1 MNIKHALRGF
11 KLAALWLSI
20 AGIAE
25 VGCGPKVPEVTAL
38 TIEEAANPTANFQ
51 KGIEYLSKSK
61 DYSQAYTSFQTAAEL
76 FDAQG
81 DKAKGAKAHF
91 NAAWAAEQIN
101 KKPDAEKHYKLAFD
115 ADPAYEKAMYSY
127 ARLLTENGK
136 AADAVT
142 LYRAQ
147 ADKVPGDFAKRN
159 ELISALTDAKMY
171 DEALKEA
178 SDILLVDPKNAT
190 TYRQLAGLYY
200 AQGNLGMA
208 QLCAEKSLALNEGDP
223 GTYNNLGVTLI
234 VEGQNAAAIDR
245 FKTAVK
251 LDADNFEANMNLG
264 WVALDSGDYALAAHS
279 FEEATKADPTSVD
292 AKLGHAIALRGT
304 DTDGDGNKEFA
315 QASTLYDEVIKN
327 DPKKSV
333 GYFNASILH
342 ARYTKDYEKSLRY
355 LQAYVDANTGT
366 VGPNDEAFKRME
378 DVKKLQAEEKAR
390 KEELARIEKEKKD
403 REERALAAIKELDA
417 LGKDMKAKMDGCAA
431 LPAELKEEL
440 GMMLEQV
447 TSVVDSKDTGMATD
461 TKSMVT
467 DYYGPMLADGLA
479 AAGCAAPAPAEPT
492 EPAPGGAA
500 PG

>member
-1 MNIKHALRGF
+1 MNVTHTLRGLSGAF
-11 KLAALWLSI
+11 LLALATL
-20 AGIAE
+20 AD
-25 VGCGPKVPEVTAL
+25 VGCGPKKPEVEVL
-38 TIEEAANPTANFQ
+38 SVEEAANPTSNFQ
-51 KGIEYLSKSK
+51 KGIEYLTVSK
-61 DYSQAYTSFQTAAEL
+61 DYAAAYTSFQTSAEL
-76 FDAQG
+76 FDAAG
-81 DKAKGAKAHF
+81 DRAKGAKAHF
-91 NAAWAAEQIN
+91 NAAWAAEQVS
-101 KKPDAEKHYKLAFD
+101 KKAEAEKHYKLAYD
-115 ADPAYEKAMYSY
+115 ADPAYDKAMYSY
-127 ARLLTENGK
+127 ARMLSENGK
-136 AADAVT
+136 AAEAVA

-147 ADKVPGDFAKRN
+147 ADKAPGDFAKRN

-200 AQGNLGMA
+200 AQGKLGMA
-208 QLCAEKSLALNEGDP
+208 QLCAEKSLSLNEGDP

-251 LDADNFEANMNLG
+251 LDSDNYEANMNLG

-292 AKLGHAIALRGT
+292 AKLGYAIALRGT
-304 DTDGDGNKEFA
+304 DLDGDGNKEFA
-315 QASTLYDEVIKN
+315 KASSLYDEVIKG

-342 ARYTKDYEKSLRY
+342 ARYTKDYEKALKY

-378 DVKKLQAEEKAR
+378 EVKKLQAEEKAR
-390 KEELARIEKEKKD
+390 KEELARIEREKKE

-417 LGKDMKAKMDGCAA
+417 MGKDMKTKMDGCAA
-431 LPAELKEEL
+431 LPAELKDEI

-447 TSVVDSKDTGMATD
+447 ASVVESKDTGMATD

-467 DYYGPMLADGLA
+467 DYYGPMLTDALA
-479 AAGCAAPAPAEPT
+479 AAGCAAPAPAEPA
-492 EPAPGGAA
+492 EPAPGA
-500 PG
+500 PAPQ